1 MDLMIHAEDW
11 RPTASPDR
19 LRARAD
25 LLVAI
30 RDFFRTAGV
39 LEVDTPA
46 CSTAAATDPAIE
58 SLATA
63 YTGPGA
69 PTGKTLY
76 LHTSP
81 EFAMKRLLASGV
93 GPIYQICK
101 VFRDGEAGRLHN
113 PEFTLL
119 EWYRPGYDHHRM
131 MDEVEALIHFALP
144 DPCAVNRVSY
154 GRLFEDL
161 LDFNPHQAGPEELR
175 RVAVDQGIRG
185 ASALGL
191 PDRDAW
197 LDLLMS
203 HCIGPKLGGGMSF
216 VYDYPASQA
225 SLARIRQGDPP
236 VAERFELYLD
246 GLELANGFHEL
257 GDHREQRQRFQADLE
272 RREERGQV
280 IPPVDGRLLNAL
292 EAGLPDSSGVALGI
306 DRLLMCIAGAAHI
319 GEVLAFPLDRA

>member
-1 MDLMIHAEDW
+1 MIHEEDW
-11 RPTASPDR
+11 RPTASHDL

-25 LLVAI
+25 LLAKI
-30 RDFFRTAGV
+30 RDFFRSAGI

-46 CSTAAATDPAIE
+46 CSAAAATDPAIE

-69 PTGKTLY
+69 PAGKPLY

-119 EWYRPGYDHHRM
+119 EWYRPGYDHHRL
-131 MDEVEALIHFALP
+131 MDEVEALIYAVLP
-144 DPCAVNRVSY
+144 EPCPVRRVSY

-161 LDFNPHQAGPEELR
+161 LAINPHLAGPEELR
-175 RVAVDQGIRG
+175 RVAVNQGIQG
-185 ASALGL
+185 ISALGL

-203 HCIGPKLGGGMSF
+203 HCIEPKLGSGMCF
-216 VYDYPASQA
+216 VYNYPASQA

-246 GLELANGFHEL
+246 GMELANGFHEL
-257 GDHREQRQRFQADLE
+257 GDHEEQRLRFKADLE
-272 RREERGQV
+272 RRREEGQM
-280 IPPVDGRLLNAL
+280 IPPVDDRFLNAL

-319 GEVLAFPLDRA
+319 SEVLAFPLDRA

>member
-1 MDLMIHAEDW
+1 MIHEADW

-25 LLVAI
+25 LLAAI
-30 RDFFRTAGV
+30 RDFFRTAAV

-81 EFAMKRLLASGV
+81 EFAMKRLLASGI

-119 EWYRPGYDHHRM
+119 EWYRPGYDHHRL
-131 MDEVEALIHFALP
+131 MDEVEALIHFILP
-144 DPCAVNRVSY
+144 GLCAVKRVSY

-161 LDFNPHQAGPEELR
+161 LDFNPHLVGPEELR
-175 RVAVDQGIRG
+175 RVAIGQGIQG
-185 ASALGL
+185 ASVLGL

-203 HCIGPKLGGGMSF
+203 HCIEPKLDRGMCF

-225 SLARIRQGDPP
+225 SLARIRQGKPP

-246 GLELANGFHEL
+246 GMELANGFHEL
-257 GDHREQRQRFQADLE
+257 GDHEEQRLRFQADLE
-272 RREERGQV
+272 RRREKAQA
-280 IPPVDGRLLNAL
+280 IPPVDGRLLHAL

-306 DRLLMCIAGAAHI
+306 DRLLMCITGAAHI
-319 GEVLAFPLDRA
+319 SEVLAFPFDRA

>member
-1 MDLMIHAEDW
+1 MIHEGDW
-11 RPTASPDR
+11 RPAASPDL

-25 LLVAI
+25 LLAAI
-30 RDFFRTAGV
+30 RIFFRTAGV

-46 CSTAAATDPAIE
+46 CSAAAVTDPAIE
-58 SLATA
+58 SLTTA

-69 PTGKTLY
+69 PAGEPLY

-81 EFAMKRLLASGV
+81 EFAMKRLLAAGV

-119 EWYRPGYDHHRM
+119 EWYRPDYDQHRL
-131 MDEVEALIHFALP
+131 MDEVEALIYTVLP
-144 DPCAVNRVSY
+144 EPCPVRRVSY
-154 GRLFEDL
+154 GRLFEDNL
-161 LDFNPHQAGPEELR
+161 SINPHLAGPEELR
-175 RVAVDQGIRG
+175 QAAEDQGIPG
-185 ASALGL
+185 VSVLGL
-191 PDRDAW
+191 SDRDAW

-203 HCIGPKLGGGMSF
+203 HCIEPKLGSGMCF

-246 GLELANGFHEL
+246 GTELANGFHEL
-257 GDHREQRQRFQADLE
+257 GDHAEQRRRFQADLE
-272 RREERGQV
+272 RRRERRQV
-280 IPPVDGRLLNAL
+280 IPPVDDRLLDAL
-292 EAGLPDSSGVALGI
+292 EAGLPDSSGVALGV

-319 GEVLAFPLDRA
+319 SEVLAFPLDRA